1 MLMKNEEDEIAEAAS
16 LMVEWGYGIGN
27 GEVIG
32 RGEVMMIVQSSASL
46 RNERLHFK
54 MEYQGT
60 TGGVVL
66 EEDIRT
72 LVIGS
77 HRHYKYIGQKWQ
89 HLKR

>member
-1 MLMKNEEDEIAEAAS
+1 MGGPTVLMKNEEDEIAEAAS

-27 GEVIG
+27 
-32 RGEVMMIVQSSASL
+32 GEVMMIVQSSASL